1 MSYLVGRIRRPCLI
15 QKSLTN
21 LSLHLCPLSSLT
33 WLTLQPILNFR
44 PFLLDV
50 VGRLIEREREE
61 REGKQL
67 AKYVK
72 RRQIKSNQCI
82 GHASVAKRT

>member
-44 PFLLDV
+44 PFLDV

-61 REGKQL
+61 REGKPL

-72 RRQIKSNQCI
+72 RRQIESNQCF
-82 GHASVAKRT
+82 GHPSVAKRT